1 MALCQDNTSIKLE
14 SVKAFWG
21 RKHCRSIE
29 TVADVA
35 GSLDGTYFDL
45 NITSSLDFSEVQ
57 GYVYF
62 NTDPVIAGKIAYAAT
77 VASGATAEEVASAI
91 AAALSSVNVNV
102 EVSGSSVEVE
112 NKYLGSI
119 SAEADSGSTGFTFAV
134 GREGLGGELGKTAPG
149 GLTLALETTSVE
161 LKSDQTAELVIGES
175 YTGSTVTVDAPLIE
189 LDKAKL
195 ELVIGSVTGDVH
207 TPSAGTSLVGYGES
221 KIYNLL
227 NNLAGTLV
235 LHPIRLADSDKSED
249 VIIHKC
255 SILPQ
260 DLNFSGTDIQTLNV
274 QFKAYL
280 DSNVNNK
287 INLFAI
293 GDWTQD
299 LA

>member
-1 MALCQDNTSIKLE
+1 MALCQETASIKLE
-14 SVKAFWG
+14 AVKAFWG
-21 RKHCRSIE
+21 TKHCRTIE

-62 NTDPVIAGKIAYAAT
+62 NTDPVIAGKTAYAAT
-77 VASGATAEEVASAI
+77 VASDATAEEVASAI
-91 AAALSSVNVNV
+91 ESALSSVNVNV
-102 EVSGSSVEVE
+102 EVTGSSVEIQ

-119 SAEADSGSTGFTFAV
+119 SAETDSGSTGFTFAV
-134 GREGLGGELGKTAPG
+134 GREGVGGELGKTAQG
-149 GLTLALETTSVE
+149 GTTVSLETTGVE
-161 LKSDQTAELVIGES
+161 LKSDQTGELVIGES
-175 YTGSTVTVDAPLIE
+175 FTGSTVTVDAPLIE

-195 ELVIGSVTGDVH
+195 ELVIGQVTGDVH
-207 TPSAGTSLVGYGES
+207 TPAAGTSLVGYGQS
-221 KIYNLL
+221 RLYSLL
-227 NNLAGTLV
+227 NSLGGTLI
-235 LHPIRLADSDKSED
+235 LHPIRLPDSDKSSD
-249 VIIHKC
+249 VIVHKC
-255 SILPQ
+255 APLPQ
-260 DLNFSGTDIQTLNV
+260 DLNFSGSDIQTLNV

-280 DSNVNNK
+280 DSNVNEK